1 MSKSIF
7 RKDLDG
13 LGVYV
18 PGKSS
23 EMVMKEY
30 SLTEIIKLASNENP
44 LGPSKLAVE
53 AIKKEAENVNIY
65 PDPTADVLKEKLG
78 AKYGFKKS
86 EITIGNGGEEI
97 LKMLAMTVINR
108 DDEAIMPEPTFSLY
122 DISVSYM
129 GGVSVK
135 VPLKEDLSVD
145 LDAMIAAIT
154 DKTKLMY
161 ICNPNNPIAN
171 IINKADL
178 EEFVAKIPE
187 HIVLVLDEAYYE
199 YAIRNVDYPN
209 GLEILKKRPNT
220 LVMRTFAKVAGL
232 AGMRIGYAFTSEEI
246 VSEIKKVSNVFNVN
260 RLAQV
265 AAVASMDDEEHI
277 EKTVDLNFE
286 SLGLFAEY
294 FESKGMKYIK
304 SNANFVFANIGMDSK
319 IIFTELQ
326 KKGMILRPGFI
337 WGYDTW
343 VRISSGNI
351 ESTKKF
357 IKALDEVVSA
367 N

>member
-1 MSKSIF
+1 MAKSIF
-7 RKDLDG
+7 RNDLDG

-23 EMVMKEY
+23 EMVMKEFG
-30 SLTEIIKLASNENP
+30 LTEIIKLASNENP

-53 AIKKEAENVNIY
+53 AIKNEAANVNIY
-65 PDPTADVLKEKLG
+65 PDPTASALKEKLG
-78 AKYGFKKS
+78 AKYGFKES
-86 EITIGNGGEEI
+86 EIIIGNGGEEI
-97 LKMLAMTVINR
+97 LKMLAMATINR
-108 DDEAIMPEPTFSLY
+108 GDEAIMAEPTFSLY

-135 VPLKEDLSVD
+135 IPLKEDLSMN
-145 LDAMIAAIT
+145 LDAMIEAIT

-171 IINKADL
+171 IINKKEL
-178 EEFVAKIPE
+178 EEFVAKVPE
-187 HIVLVLDEAYYE
+187 HVVLVIDEAYYE
-199 YAIRNVDYPN
+199 YAIRNAEYPN

-232 AGMRIGYAFTSEEI
+232 AGMRIGYSFASEEI
-246 VSEIKKVSNVFNVN
+246 ISEINKVRNVFNVN
-260 RLAQV
+260 RLAQA
-265 AAVASMDDEEHI
+265 AAVASMDDEKHI
-277 EKTVDLNFE
+277 ENTVNLNFE

-294 FESKGMKYIK
+294 FESKGMKYIE
-304 SNANFVFANIGMDSK
+304 SNANFIFVNIGMDSK
-319 IIFTELQ
+319 IVFTELQ

-343 VRISSGNI
+343 VRISSGDI

-367 N
+367 